1 MTELEKHFTVQS
13 HLNNLCILL
22 NGTLK
27 SPTPLTTQENKHQST
42 PSSLKDPT
50 IPILMF
56 LGVIVATLSVIVVF
70 GYFHGNMHL
79 ITTLKN
85 AASS

>member
-27 SPTPLTTQENKHQST
+27 KSYTLDYTGKQTARYTIEYERSNDTDPNVSGSD
-42 PSSLKDPT
+42 SSDT
-50 IPILMF
+50 
-56 LGVIVATLSVIVVF
+56 SVIIA

-79 ITTLKN
+79 LTTLKN

>member
-1 MTELEKHFTVQS
+1 MQDNEQS
-13 HLNNLCILL
+13 
-22 NGTLK
+22 
-27 SPTPLTTQENKHQST
+27 TPLTIQEREQQST
-42 PSSLKDPT
+42 SSNSTLPKNPIVPT
-50 IPILMF
+50 LMF
-56 LGVIVATLSVIVVF
+56 LGVIVATLSVIVA